1 MRYSNHPSVTATTGS
16 MQPACYGLAN
26 LLLLLL
32 AGDVE
37 TNPGPPGRREPK
49 PDPKKIMEEKVNSHD
64 DKISA
69 QEKLVADQA
78 KLLEDMAGKQVEL
91 ETRLEDT
98 KVELEKAGAE
108 NKVLEESVGQL
119 QVKLVEGN
127 TAQVDLASLVQDIQV
142 NHLDSQ
148 VMRGNLLHVWS
159 NILT

>member
-1 MRYSNHPSVTATTGS
+1 M
-16 MQPACYGLAN
+16 
-26 LLLLLL
+26 
-32 AGDVE
+32 
-37 TNPGPPGRREPK
+37 
-49 PDPKKIMEEKVNSHD
+49 NSHD

-69 QEKLVADQA
+69 LEKLVADQA

-148 VMRGNLLHVWS
+148 VMRGTLLHAGS
-159 NILT
+159 YILT